1 MLLSEKMKQVKL
13 SPAEQ
18 NIIQF
23 MQEHPFDLDQ
33 YAISQLANQLY
44 VHPSTFIRLAKKL
57 EFDGWLSLRQ
67 AFKEEQQH
75 LNARF

>member
-33 YAISQLANQLY
+33 YAI
-44 VHPSTFIRLAKKL
+44 
-57 EFDGWLSLRQ
+57 
-67 AFKEEQQH
+67 
-75 LNARF
+75 